1 MFPCLL
7 PQPLVVSDSIVLAL
21 SYDWVGEVVYFARG
35 SGNVFS
41 LWKVPVINPDGLE
54 IVYPTS
60 GTPEEDMYT
69 VSAEA
74 DVQLAVDPF
83 RG

>member
-1 MFPCLL
+1 M
-7 PQPLVVSDSIVLAL
+7 
-21 SYDWVGEVVYFARG
+21 
-35 SGNVFS
+35 FS

-54 IVYPTS
+54 MVYPTS